1 VRLRSVFRQFLCR
14 FDTIYSG
21 RCPTETACADGRTC
35 LILVIVGVL
44 CGALGSAPLIL
55 AARSVTPAT
64 TSRGVFLAFGCMGVS
79 FLILMLALLLAYK
92 LDPAGLFVFGSS
104 MLVGFMVFMSMYG
117 LWFFLHHF
125 R

>member
-1 VRLRSVFRQFLCR
+1 M
-14 FDTIYSG
+14 
-21 RCPTETACADGRTC
+21 
-35 LILVIVGVL
+35 ILVIVGVL